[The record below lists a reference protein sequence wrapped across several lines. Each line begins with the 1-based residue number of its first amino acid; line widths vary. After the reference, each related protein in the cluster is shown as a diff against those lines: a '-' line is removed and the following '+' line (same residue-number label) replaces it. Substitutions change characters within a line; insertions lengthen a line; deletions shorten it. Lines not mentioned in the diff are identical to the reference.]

1 MGIWGIVIAVA
12 FVAGSILTGV
22 VVFAEDGLTKLQ
34 KNCAKEPKSPEKIKP
49 VCELLNLIFGLQ
61 TQVDDLEERITA
73 LEDNIPPPPPPP
85 PQPELFFRVDGND
98 VDSFAGAQVVWV
110 IVKDPDIDDTDEA
123 KGEPA
128 VTVNENILRM
138 VQAVD
143 GNWYAFFAHRANA
156 LIADSEVVIPGT
168 GSDFGVFCSQD
179 SGNVLG
185 STIDVTETE
194 GFAIQDPALV
204 TNEVDGNPAGTP
216 LTNLCT
222 DPNPT
227 LTPNDFMA
235 VLNGVVDINPNFPNQ
250 ELHGQ
255 IGISKGFWPFI
266 QLFSFNAGDEVE
278 IIYLKGGMEI
288 PFSLTFE

>member
-1 MGIWGIVIAVA
+1 
-12 FVAGSILTGV
+12 L
-22 VVFAEDGLTKLQ
+22 FA
-34 KNCAKEPKSPEKIKP
+34 
-49 VCELLNLIFGLQ
+49 
-61 TQVDDLEERITA
+61 
-73 LEDNIPPPPPPP
+73 
-85 PQPELFFRVDGND
+85 RVNGND

-110 IVKDPDIDDTDEA
+110 IVKDPNIDDTDEA
-123 KGEPA
+123 KGEPD
-128 VTVNENILRM
+128 VTVDGNRVRM

-227 LTPNDFMA
+227 STPNDFMA
-235 VLNGVVDINPNFPNQ
+235 VLNGVVDINPGFLPSVLQ
-250 ELHGQ
+250 GQ
-255 IGISKGFWPFI
+255 IGIRDGFYPFI
-266 QLFSFNAGDEVE
+266 QLFSFNAGDEVK
-278 IIYLKGGMEI
+278 IIYLVGGMEI
-288 PFSLTFE
+288 ELLLTFE